1 MKLSNLKNIIKEV
14 LICLPESEED
24 ESVLGFDEQDYYTE
38 LVRKNKWK
46 QLTRIDEL
54 EALQYIHKIL
64 IPIVVNRWNNSPQL
78 QAYEI
83 TEDEVRQHLKKIN
96 HYKASVYD
104 YEQDNTISDYIVYSC
119 RVNWTEKVYTI
130 NGLPIL
136 IRFTIK
142 KDTTTGKGLVVI
154 VFENMFNIHTE
165 YKVGTFGDNIF
176 ARIIRENKQQL
187 TEIEDQYGSRRP
199 TISKVEEQHALQLIL
214 KKLVPIAIG
223 KYNLQAITRWA
234 IPQISKEEAL
244 RSFKK
249 VGTKLFTNGQQ
260 IDYSIQVSNK
270 APSIDFRMK
279 KLAFRKSA
287 GDSCNK
293 IVFDISYYDFLTE
306 PGWGDLA
313 WINYNIEDIV
323 NNPKINFGGSLLKEN
338 VNRTISKLD
347 DVMGMNYIEKILIPT
362 VSKHWNE
369 IIKSYG
375 SKYSFLHITN
385 EQILSKFRKV
395 GQARHSEKDETTTD
409 VIRFDSI
416 VRLSTHHNKIISVVF
431 MFELYKDII
440 SGKLVADYTVPPTV
454 PAGGE
459 TVRYIVGDIP
469 NYE

>member
-154 VFENMFNIHTE
+154 VFENMFNTHTE
-165 YKVGTFGDNIF
+165 YKVGTYGDNLV

-214 KKLVPIAIG
+214 KKLVPIAIK
-223 KYNLQAITRWA
+223 KYNLKASVYVSTPR
-234 IPQISKEEAL
+234 IPQISREEAL
-244 RSFKK
+244 RYFKK
-249 VGTKLFTNGQQ
+249 VGTEQFTNGQQ
-260 IDYSIQVSNK
+260 INYSIK
-270 APSIDFRMK
+270 LPTTKMSIDFRIF
-279 KLAFRKSA
+279 KLAYRKEF
-287 GDSCNK
+287 GDREDKNIFK
-293 IVFDISYYDFLTE
+293 ISYYDVTE
-306 PGWGDLA
+306 PGWGTFA
-313 WINYNIEDIV
+313 WISYDVEDIV
-323 NNPKINFGGSLLKEN
+323 NDPKFDPDVLTEN

-347 DVMGMNYIEKILIPT
+347 EVMGMNYIEKILIPIA
-362 VSKHWNE
+362 VNSWN
-369 IIKSYG
+369 KACKRG
-375 SKYSFLHITN
+375 TWAKDLVVTN
-385 EQILSKFRKV
+385 EDVYSKFRKV
-395 GQARHSEKDETTTD
+395 GRVRHSKDDRTTTD
-409 VIRFDSI
+409 VIKFESI
-416 VRLSTHHNKIISVVF
+416 LPFPGYEESSVLGF
-431 MFELYKDII
+431 TFELYKDVLQGILI
-440 SGKLVADYTVPPTV
+440 ATYSTPSKNGCSYT
-454 PAGGE
+454 
-459 TVRYIVGDIP
+459 VGDIP
-469 NYE
+469 D

>member
-1 MKLSNLKNIIKEV
+1 MKLTDLKNIIKEV
-14 LICLPESEED
+14 LIRLPESEED
-24 ESVLGFDEQDYYTE
+24 EWALGFDEQDYYTE

-46 QLTRIDEL
+46 QLNRIDEL

-64 IPIVVNRWNNSPQL
+64 IPIEVNRWNNSPQL
-78 QAYEI
+78 QSYKI
-83 TEDEVRQHLKKIN
+83 TEDEVRQHLKKTK
-96 HYKASVYD
+96 YFKASVYD
-104 YEQDNTISDYIVYSC
+104 YEHDNTISDYIVYSC

-176 ARIIRENKQQL
+176 ARIIRENKQL
-187 TEIEDQYGSRRP
+187 IESKDQYGFRRP

-223 KYNLQAITRWA
+223 KYNLRAAVYISTPRT
-234 IPQISKEEAL
+234 PQISIEEAL
-244 RSFKK
+244 RHFKK
-249 VGTKLFTNGQQ
+249 VGTEQFTNGQQ
-260 IDYSIQVSNK
+260 INYSIK
-270 APSIDFRMK
+270 LPTTKMSIDFRMK
-279 KLAFRKSA
+279 KLAFRKET
-287 GDSCNK
+287 GDACNK
-293 IVFDISYYDFLTE
+293 IVFDISYYDFTE

-347 DVMGMNYIEKILIPT
+347 EVMGKNYIEKILIPT

-369 IIKSYG
+369 MIYG

-385 EQILSKFRKV
+385 EQILSKFRKI
-395 GQARHSEKDETTTD
+395 GQARHSEKDKTTTD
-409 VIRFDSI
+409 IIRFDSI
-416 VRLSTHHNKIISVVF
+416 VRISTPHNKIISVVF

-440 SGKLVADYTVPPTV
+440 SGKLVADYTVPPTI
-454 PAGGE
+454 PSGGE

-469 NYE
+469 D